1 MRAAYAQLEEL
12 GADAVFGSV
21 RQAVAPG
28 TAPGTHGEATTTVE
42 GAATGETV
50 ERGADVA
57 EGAGGVARVE
67 EAWVEATAAGTAGAM
82 VAVAKEVVVKAVV
95 GLVAAR
101 AEAAWEAARVAGTE
115 GVAARAVAA
124 RVVEA
129 RVAEMAAAAKGVA
142 ADEG

>member
-1 MRAAYAQLEEL
+1 M
-12 GADAVFGSV
+12 
-21 RQAVAPG
+21 
-28 TAPGTHGEATTTVE
+28 
-42 GAATGETV
+42 
-50 ERGADVA
+50 
-57 EGAGGVARVE
+57 
-67 EAWVEATAAGTAGAM
+67 
-82 VAVAKEVVVKAVV
+82 AVAKEVVVKAVV